1 MTMIEATQTCL
12 RKYAQFSGR
21 ASRAEFWK
29 FVLAVFL
36 AFVLATIVNS
46 MIFGP
51 VETTAI
57 TLTREADGS
66 ITEGISYQ
74 TSYDGGIFS
83 TILSILV
90 VVPLFAVLW
99 RRMHAI
105 GRPGWHGAV
114 LWLCSMTL
122 TGIATLG
129 FQVETAT
136 TIEVQNS
143 LGGLP
148 EVVMDRNPPMVLRIL
163 EGLSW
168 AITLSLSLFWLTKQS
183 IDTEATA

>member
-1 MTMIEATQTCL
+1 MTIVDATSTCL
-12 RKYAQFSGR
+12 RKYFQFSGR

-29 FVLAVFL
+29 FVLVVFL

-46 MIFGP
+46 MLFGP

-66 ITEGISYQ
+66 ITEGISTQ
-74 TSYDGGIFS
+74 ISYDGGIFS
-83 TILSILV
+83 TALSILV
-90 VVPLFAVLW
+90 AAPLFAVLW
-99 RRMHAI
+99 RRMHDI

-114 LWLCSMTL
+114 LWACSMTL

-136 TIEVQNS
+136 TLEVQTS
-143 LGGLP
+143 LGGMP
-148 EVVMDRNPPMVLRIL
+148 EVVMDRNPPMILRIL

-168 AITLSLSLFWLTKQS
+168 AVTLPLSLYWLTQQS
-183 IDTEATA
+183 KETRVSA